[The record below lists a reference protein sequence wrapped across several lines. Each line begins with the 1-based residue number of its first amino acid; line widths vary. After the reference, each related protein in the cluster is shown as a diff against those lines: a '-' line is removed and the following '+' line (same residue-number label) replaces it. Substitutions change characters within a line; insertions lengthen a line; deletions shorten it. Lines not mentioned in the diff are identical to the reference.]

1 MSAITICWYNRK
13 DAADTLS
20 RAARNPERNNGSSR
34 FKQPGIP
41 AQTARCF
48 SVRPTDKDRQPKTTK
63 P

>member
-13 DAADTLS
+13 DAADTLLQGS
-20 RAARNPERNNGSSR
+20 PEFGKNNGSSR

-41 AQTARCF
+41 VQTARCF